1 MVIDERTVGRVTVL
15 RPRGRLTVETF
26 GELKSRVSELA
37 KSGRVRVVLNLSAVA
52 YVDSIGVAELVR
64 AHVMIGGRGGRLS
77 LSHLHR
83 TVAELLELT
92 RLTDVLDIFPT
103 EAEAVQSC
111 ATP

>member
-1 MVIDERTVGRVTVL
+1 MG
-15 RPRGRLTVETF
+15 LTP
-26 GELKSRVSELA
+26 
-37 KSGRVRVVLNLSAVA
+37 
-52 YVDSIGVAELVR
+52 
-64 AHVMIGGRGGRLS
+64 HVMLEGRGGRLL